1 MIHRAESHNHRSP
14 FVAEINSLMMCLFGT
29 PAALLG
35 NANGNGTGLDEDMEE
50 GGERENDI
58 LPGWELLLYD
68 EERHHQNSSI

>member
-35 NANGNGTGLDEDMEE
+35 NANGDGTGPDEDMEE

-58 LPGWELLLYD
+58 LPGWELLL
-68 EERHHQNSSI
+68 